1 VELARQLTLQ
11 GQEPFDSEYIPSEE
25 LTTDG
30 EKALS
35 NHLKAF
41 DLDKLLGALYEFI
54 ETYVKHSPPN
64 EKEWLLVDTLEVFL
78 ERNGLVGIK
87 HFRDEFPHSI
97 TLAQSVTVWKHIVR
111 YQKKLG
117 THGTTK

>member
-1 VELARQLTLQ
+1 LHGNSLSRDRYVCEASRYFVPYPCLKLTAQIHRQCLTTPSLLLLPPPT
-11 GQEPFDSEYIPSEE
+11 QEPFDSPSEE

-35 NHLKAF
+35 NCLKAF

-64 EKEWLLVDTLEVFL
+64 EREWL
-78 ERNGLVGIK
+78 
-87 HFRDEFPHSI
+87 
-97 TLAQSVTVWKHIVR
+97 
-111 YQKKLG
+111 
-117 THGTTK
+117 